1 MPYDSCKLSLHVANA
16 PPSVQIPLRFG
27 VPPSRQEC
35 FPAKGQQFNRF
46 GRVGFVEGARCKLLG
61 PRRAREWKRPL
72 FCALGAWFCSKVFY
86 FHHRIWRAYPKD
98 ASCNQFLPPNN
109 LHPCNTADTAPPPSA
124 AEQRFPPPFGRW
136 PSPPPLQTTC
146 SRSAT
151 EPHTPGSQGC
161 PKTR

>member
-27 VPPSRQEC
+27 APPSRQEC

-61 PRRAREWKRPL
+61 PKRARGNGL
-72 FCALGAWFCSKVFY
+72 FFALLAAGSVPKFSTFTTG
-86 FHHRIWRAYPKD
+86 FWRAYPKD